1 MKILFL
7 CTGNSCRSQMAEGF
21 ARHLSGGAVTAE
33 SAGIESHGLNAR
45 AVSAMKDIGIDI
57 STQESKVVTD
67 EMISSADLIVTVCD
81 HAKEH
86 CPVIPS
92 KIRQL
97 HWSFDDPAKASG
109 TEQEIRETFHR
120 VRDEIGSKVR
130 ELLASQ
136 QPARRVASESKTSF
150 L

>member
-21 ARHLSGGAVTAE
+21 ARRLGSGRVTSE

-45 AVSAMKDIGIDI
+45 AVSAMREIGIDI
-57 STQESKVVTD
+57 STQRSKVVTD
-67 EMISSADLIVTVCD
+67 DMIASADLIITVCD

-86 CPVIPS
+86 CPVIPL

-97 HWSFDDPAKASG
+97 HWSFDDPAKATG
-109 TEQEIRETFHR
+109 TEQDITDTFRR
-120 VRDEIGSKVR
+120 VRDEIGAKVKD
-130 ELLASQ
+130 LLARS
-136 QPARRVASESKTSF
+136 QPAGRVAS
-150 L
+150 